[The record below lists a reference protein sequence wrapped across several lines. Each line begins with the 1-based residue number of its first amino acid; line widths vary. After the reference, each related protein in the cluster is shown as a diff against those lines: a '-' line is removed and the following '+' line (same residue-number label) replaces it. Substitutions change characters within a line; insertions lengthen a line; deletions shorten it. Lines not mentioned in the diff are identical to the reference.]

1 MLLKFLKFCLAV
13 LLVPACA
20 IVILSLFH
28 LVLALQPDSSRHIP
42 PSFWGLA
49 IGFFLWI
56 FLFAVCQKPVRTY
69 VLGHELT
76 HALWAAVSGA
86 RISRL
91 RVSGKGG
98 SVQVS
103 KSTFLITLAPYFFP
117 FYTFC
122 VLILY
127 AAVSSFHSQRVYEP
141 FWLGLVGLTWAF
153 HLTFTVHMLL
163 QHQPD
168 IHENGRLFSYVI
180 ILLFNAAGLC
190 VWIVGMSSVTF
201 DQIISIITADSRTM
215 LNAGL
220 RLLQAAHSG

>member
-1 MLLKFLKFCLAV
+1 MPLKFLKFCAGI
-13 LLVPACA
+13 LLLPVCA
-20 IVILSLFH
+20 IVLLSLYH
-28 LVLALQPDSSRHIP
+28 LVMALRPETSTQIP
-42 PSFWGLA
+42 RSFWALVA
-49 IGFFLWI
+49 GFFLWI
-56 FLFAVCQKPVRTY
+56 FLFIACQKPVRTY

-86 RISRL
+86 RVSRL

-122 VLILY
+122 ALVLY
-127 AAVSSFHSQRVYEP
+127 AGFSLFYDQRIYEP

-153 HLTFTVHMLL
+153 HLTFTIHMLL

-168 IHENGRLFSYVI
+168 IIENGRLFSYVI
-180 ILLFNAAGLC
+180 ILLFNAVGLC
-190 VWIVGMSSVTF
+190 VWIVCMSSVTF
-201 DQIISIITADSRTM
+201 DQLFAMITADSQTV